1 MKDGQFVRS
10 RPAELEGGSHN
21 DELYCTAMMIT
32 RMITGIVADFPL
44 PRFCMDRAGI
54 QDKVGYGRN

>member
-1 MKDGQFVRS
+1 MGNSCGHARRS
-10 RPAELEGGSHN
+10 LRGDLTMMSF
-21 DELYCTAMMIT
+21 YCTAMMIT